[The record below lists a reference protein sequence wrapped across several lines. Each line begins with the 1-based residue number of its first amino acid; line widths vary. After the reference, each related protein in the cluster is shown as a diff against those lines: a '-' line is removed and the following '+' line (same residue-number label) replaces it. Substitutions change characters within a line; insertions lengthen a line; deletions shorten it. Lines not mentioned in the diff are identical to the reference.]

1 MLLIVAL
8 LSVVYVRKM
17 VRTGDEAA

>member
-1 MLLIVAL
+1 MLLIVAV
-8 LSVVYVRKM
+8 LSIVYVRKM